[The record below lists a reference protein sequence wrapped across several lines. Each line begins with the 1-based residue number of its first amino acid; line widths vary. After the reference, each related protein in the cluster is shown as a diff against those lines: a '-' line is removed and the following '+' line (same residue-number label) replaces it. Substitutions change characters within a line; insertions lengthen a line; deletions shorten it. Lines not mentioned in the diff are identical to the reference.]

1 MGRARTV
8 EDEDIL
14 KAARLAFVDRGQ
26 LATTRE
32 IADAAGISQA
42 VLYQRFGSKDDLFFA
57 AMAPPPPDLEDL
69 LGAPPREPKETEAY
83 LADVAER
90 LYRYF
95 ETVAPLFVQLATHT
109 AFHSDHLADAHK
121 PVMGSGLTES
131 LGARLGDLVE
141 KGFIRI
147 GDGSAMARLLI
158 SVVHGEALSA
168 ALLKTPPDEKRRRE
182 TIRLIWRGLKPTD
195 TRDS

>member
-1 MGRARTV
+1 MGRARTI

-14 KAARLAFVDRGQ
+14 EAARLAFLDRGQ

-42 VLYQRFGSKDDLFFA
+42 VLYQRFGSKDDLFFT

-69 LGAPPREPKETEAY
+69 LGDPPRSADETESY

-109 AFHSDHLADAHK
+109 AFHADHLADAHG
-121 PVMGSGLTES
+121 PMMESGLVES
-131 LGARLGDLVE
+131 LSTRLGDLVK
-141 KGFIRI
+141 KGCIRK
-147 GDGSAMARLLI
+147 GDGSAMAQLLI

-168 ALLKTPPDEKRRRE
+168 ALLKTPPDGERRRE

-195 TRDS
+195 TPE

>member
-14 KAARLAFVDRGQ
+14 NAARLAFLDRGQ

-69 LGAPPREPKETEAY
+69 LGDPPRSADETEAY

-109 AFHSDHLADAHK
+109 AFHSDHLADAHQ
-121 PVMGSGLTES
+121 PMMEAGLVES
-131 LGARLGDLVE
+131 LSTRLGDLVE
-141 KGFIRI
+141 KGCIRK

-158 SVVHGEALSA
+158 SIVHGEALSA
-168 ALLKTPPDEKRRRE
+168 ALLKTPPDGERRRE
-182 TIRLIWRGLKPTD
+182 TIRLIWRGLSPTGK
-195 TRDS
+195 SE

>member
-14 KAARLAFVDRGQ
+14 EAARLAFLDRGQ

-69 LGAPPREPKETEAY
+69 LGDPPRSAEDTEAY
-83 LADVAER
+83 LADLADR

-109 AFHSDHLADAHK
+109 AFHADHLADAHQ
-121 PVMGSGLTES
+121 PMMGSGLVGA
-131 LGARLGDLVE
+131 LGTRLGDLAK
-141 KGFIRI
+141 KGCIRK
-147 GDGSAMARLLI
+147 GDGSAMAQLLI

-182 TIRLIWRGLKPTD
+182 TIRLIWKGLAPFE
-195 TRDS
+195 TRE

>member
-14 KAARLAFVDRGQ
+14 EAARLAFLDRGQ

-57 AMAPPPPDLEDL
+57 AMAPPPPDLDGL
-69 LGAPPREPKETEAY
+69 LGEPPRAPEETEAY

-109 AFHSDHLADAHK
+109 AFHADHLADAHG
-121 PVMGSGLTES
+121 PMMESGLVSALST
-131 LGARLGDLVE
+131 RLGDLAE
-141 KGFIRI
+141 KGCIRE
-147 GDGSAMARLLI
+147 GDGSAMAGLLI

-182 TIRLIWRGLKPTD
+182 TIRLIWKGLSPTG
-195 TRDS
+195 TSE

>member
-14 KAARLAFVDRGQ
+14 KAARLAFLGRGQ

-32 IADAAGISQA
+32 IAEAAGISQA
-42 VLYQRFGSKDDLFFA
+42 VLYQRFGSKDDLFFT
-57 AMAPPPPDLEDL
+57 AMAPPPPDLKDL
-69 LGAPPREPKETEAY
+69 LGDPPRSADETETY

-95 ETVAPLFVQLATHT
+95 EAVAPLFVQLATHT
-109 AFHSDHLADAHK
+109 AFHSDHLADAHG
-121 PVMGSGLTES
+121 PMMESGLVES
-131 LGARLGDLVE
+131 LSTRLGDLVK
-141 KGFIRI
+141 KGGIRK
-147 GDGSAMARLLI
+147 GDESAMARLLI

-168 ALLKTPPDEKRRRE
+168 ALLKAPPDEQRRRE
-182 TIRLIWRGLKPTD
+182 TMRLIWQGLAP
-195 TRDS
+195 

>member
-8 EDEDIL
+8 QDEDIL

-57 AMAPPPPDLEDL
+57 AMAPPPPDLDNL
-69 LGAPPREPKETEAY
+69 LGEPPRSADETEAY

-109 AFHSDHLADAHK
+109 AFHADHLADAHQ
-121 PVMGSGLTES
+121 PMMEAGLVES
-131 LGARLGDLVE
+131 LGARLGGLTDR
-141 KGFIRI
+141 GFVRK

-168 ALLKTPPDEKRRRE
+168 ALLKTPPDGKRRRE
-182 TIRLIWRGLKPTD
+182 MIRLIWQGLAP
-195 TRDS
+195 